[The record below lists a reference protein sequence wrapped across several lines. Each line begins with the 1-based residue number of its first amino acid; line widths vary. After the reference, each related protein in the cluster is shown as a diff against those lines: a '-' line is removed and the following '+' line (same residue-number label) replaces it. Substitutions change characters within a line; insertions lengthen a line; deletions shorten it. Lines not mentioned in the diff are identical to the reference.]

1 MAQTDFPIDLGKLK
15 PLKLDPAVT
24 SLSDDAKAALRHMGY
39 RIVPLPPWGTGNAV
53 EAIGIA
59 PAGQAQAKALGFPR
73 PGMLYGAADS
83 RAPAGSAVGVD
94 DNQEVR

>member
-1 MAQTDFPIDLGKLK
+1 MRRAFTINGCPIRSPRS
-15 PLKLDPAVT
+15 PLPCPRTRRRPCGTWVT
-24 SLSDDAKAALRHMGY
+24 GSS
-39 RIVPLPPWGTGNAV
+39 LPPWGTGNAV

-59 PAGQAQAKALGFPR
+59 PAAPAQAKALGFPR
-73 PGMLYGAADS
+73 PGMLYGVADS